1 MRFQAS
7 VGNTTYILEEQSD
20 RRFVKLTR
28 FNSTELKTFEFF
40 VPIGLV
46 VEYAV
51 ARLTPLIGR
60 MLNQISKET

>member
-40 VPIGLV
+40 D
-46 VEYAV
+46 
-51 ARLTPLIGR
+51 RLKTEPLALGG
-60 MLNQISKET
+60 